1 MEKPPPP
8 SPPRNTNSG
17 SDPKPAPSD
26 QVIILDD
33 RLDLRLR
40 LNVRPSNNIGNNN
53 NHIANLENATNVV
66 QPVVVHNYNND
77 ATLGLGR
84 STVSMQ
90 VLRPHRVASL
100 YTCNF
105 CSKTFASSQ
114 ALGGHQNA
122 HRLERMEAEA
132 RAAVQEEGLEM
143 PNQFLLS
150 YSQGLMM
157 RLRHVPNIPNF
168 QTFGFGSS
176 SIHPPHPNRPIY
188 DPVPYMYDWGA
199 EQRRIACEVQPVP
212 VGDNA
217 KEDRFGA
224 GLRGGGNHIEVGQGS
239 GNNLLAEE
247 GAGNELQQDDHHE
260 EELDLTLKL

>member
-26 QVIILDD
+26 QVIIFDDQDD

-40 LNVRPSNNIGNNN
+40 LNVRPSNNNGNNN

-66 QPVVVHNYNND
+66 QPVVVHNDNND

-90 VLRPHRVASL
+90 VLRHHRVASL
-100 YTCNF
+100 YNCNF

-122 HRLERMEAEA
+122 HRQERMEAEA
-132 RAAVQEEGLEM
+132 RAAVQEEGSEM

-150 YSQGLMM
+150 YSQSLMM
-157 RLRHVPNIPNF
+157 RHNVPHIPIF

-176 SIHPPHPNRPIY
+176 SIHPPHPN
-188 DPVPYMYDWGA
+188 PVYSLPHMYDWGA
-199 EQRRIACEVQPVP
+199 EQRRLAYEVQPVP